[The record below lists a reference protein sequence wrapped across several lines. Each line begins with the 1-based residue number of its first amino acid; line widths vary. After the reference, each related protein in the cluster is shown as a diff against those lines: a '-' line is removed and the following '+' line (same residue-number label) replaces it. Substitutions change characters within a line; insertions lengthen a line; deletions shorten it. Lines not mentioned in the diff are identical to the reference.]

1 MRKLL
6 ALVCLVGCDGGD
18 GAAPDASV
26 SPLGEV
32 PAYPQRDGDAD
43 AGWTAMINEGYV
55 GCGVPKSA
63 FDQVSGPAPVSM
75 RLPDRVGTPSE
86 ALPYN
91 LTAFDT
97 ATGVRVIAP
106 NCLQCHAETL
116 NGQLVIGLGN
126 HTADYTDNL
135 GNTADLGCAL
145 VDDPVEQAE
154 CQRWRDRVVAVAD
167 YTVTDTV
174 GVNPAD
180 NLAAVLFAH
189 RDPETLTWSDEPMLE
204 LPPRVVVPVDVPP
217 WWRMAKKHA
226 MFYVAAGRGDHARI
240 MMTASTL
247 CVESVPEAQAIDAYF
262 PDVRAFI
269 ASLEPPAWPGAVDAA
284 LAATGKE
291 VFDDTCAT
299 CHGTYGDGGEYPN
312 LVIDVEDVGTDPTM
326 ALGVAQFAGASVDWF
341 NKSFYGELSFLA
353 PAPGYV
359 APPLDGVWATAPF
372 LHNGSVPSLRALLD
386 SSLRPAHFI
395 LSRDTSGYDDA
406 TMGWPYTTTGPQDDE
421 DDYTIRV
428 QIYDTG
434 HLGYGNA
441 GHTYGDDL
449 TDEERD
455 AVLEYLKTI

>member
-1 MRKLL
+1 MRRLII
-6 ALVCLVGCDGGD
+6 LVGLAACDGAD
-18 GAAPDASV
+18 GVAPDASV
-26 SPLGEV
+26 SPIGEV
-32 PAYPQRDGDAD
+32 PAYDQRDGDPD
-43 AGWTAMINEGYV
+43 AGWTALINEGYV

-63 FDQVSGPAPVSM
+63 YDQVSGPAPLSM
-75 RLPDRVGTPSE
+75 RLPDRAGTPSA

-91 LTAFDT
+91 FTAFET
-97 ATGVRVIAP
+97 RAGVEVVSP

-126 HTADYTDNL
+126 HTADYTENL
-135 GNTADLGCAL
+135 STTIEISGGL
-145 VDDPVEQAE
+145 VDDPVEKAE
-154 CQRWRDRVVAVAD
+154 WQRWRDRAVAVAD

-189 RDPETLTWSDEPMLE
+189 RDPDTLEWSDEPRFE

-247 CVESVPEAQAIDAYF
+247 CVETVEEAREIDAYF

-269 ASLEPPAWPGAVDAA
+269 SSLQPPAWPGAVDAA

-291 VFDDTCAT
+291 VFDDTCAA
-299 CHGTYGDGGEYPN
+299 CHGTYGDDGSYPN
-312 LVIDVEDVGTDPTM
+312 LVVDLDEVATDPVM
-326 ALGVAQFAGASVDWF
+326 AEGVAQFAGPSVDWF
-341 NKSFYGELSFLA
+341 NKSFYGENAFLA
-353 PAPGYV
+353 PARGYL

-386 SSLRPAHFI
+386 SSLRPRYFI
-395 LSRDTSGYDDA
+395 LSRNTSAYDES
-406 TMGWPYTTTGPQDDE
+406 TLGWPFTVTGTQESE

-428 QIYDTG
+428 QIYDTD
-434 HLGYGNA
+434 HLGYGNQ
-441 GHTYGDDL
+441 GHTYGDEL
-449 TDEERD
+449 TEDERT